1 MLRYLTAGESHGPV
15 LTVIIE
21 GLPAGIEI
29 DFDAVDRELARRQQ
43 GYGRGARMKI
53 ESDRAEVVGGVRG
66 GITTGGPVCF
76 QVQNRD
82 WQNWKDKLSPHHSGG
97 EEDAVLTHPRPGHAD
112 LAGALKYGT
121 EDFRNILER
130 SSARE
135 TAARVAAGALAKQFL
150 LYLGCEATSHVI
162 GIGSVNRP
170 VELPD
175 VTWEEIIAIP
185 NDSPL
190 RCADPKLQERMID
203 EIDRATQ
210 DRDTLGG
217 VIEVV
222 AHTPPPGL
230 GSFIQWDSRLDARL
244 ARAMMS
250 IPAMKA
256 VGIGRGVECARLRG
270 SELHDEIFY
279 SSEEGLY
286 RGGNSAGGLEGGVT
300 NGQDLRIKAYMKP
313 LPSLRKPLRS
323 VDIRTMEPVEAAR
336 VRSDIC
342 AVPAAGVVGES
353 MVALTLAEAALEKF
367 GGDSLEETLTS
378 YRSYM
383 ERVGR
388 LQRKHLREAGDGNQK
403 KGT

>member
-29 DFDAVDRELARRQQ
+29 DFDAVNLELSRRQQ

-53 ESDRAEVVGGVRG
+53 ESDRIEVAGGVRA

-76 QVQNRD
+76 QIHNRD
-82 WQNWKDKLSPHHSGG
+82 WQNWKDKLSPYPPESSA
-97 EEDAVLTHPRPGHAD
+97 EADIVNPRPGHAD
-112 LAGALKYGT
+112 LAGALKYGI

-150 LYLGCEATSHVI
+150 LHLGCEAKSHVI
-162 GIGSVNRP
+162 GIGSVNRSA
-170 VELPD
+170 ELPD
-175 VTWEEIIAIP
+175 VPWDEIAAIP
-185 NDSPL
+185 DDSPL

-210 DRDTLGG
+210 DKDTLGG

-230 GSFIQWDSRLDARL
+230 GSFIQWDNRLDARL

-256 VGIGRGVECARLRG
+256 VGIGRGFESAHLRG
-270 SELHDEIFY
+270 SELHDEIFF
-279 SSEEGLY
+279 SPEEGLH

-313 LPSLRKPLRS
+313 LSSLRRPLRS
-323 VDIRTMEPVEAAR
+323 VNIRTMEPVEAAR

-367 GGDSLEETLTS
+367 GGDSLEETLTN

-383 ERVGR
+383 DRVAR
-388 LQRKHLREAGDGNQK
+388 LQRKRSSKTDGENQENDA
-403 KGT
+403 